1 MPRPPIL
8 LMTRPEPQARAF
20 AESLGVA
27 VDMVISPLIAI
38 APVGPLPDPGR
49 FAGLILTS
57 ANAARVYRQIGGP
70 TGLAAWCVGTKTAE
84 AAREAG
90 LDAEALGG
98 DAAALAESLIAR
110 NVPGPL
116 LHLRGFH
123 SRGAVADRLIDAGI
137 ETHEAVIYDQPAQA
151 LTPEAR
157 AALDGDRPIVVPLFS
172 PRTAEIFALYGPF
185 DGSVHVVAMSPAVA
199 EAVTGLTLAG
209 LDIAASPTGADMA
222 GTVLRLLSRLAA
234 LETPEGGQ

>member
-8 LMTRPEPQARAF
+8 LMTRPEPQSRAF
-20 AESLGVA
+20 VESLGVE
-27 VDMVISPLIAI
+27 VDVVISPLIGI

-57 ANAARVYRQIGGP
+57 ANAARIYGEIDG
-70 TGLAAWCVGTKTAE
+70 TKGLTAWCVGARTAD

-90 LDAEALGG
+90 LEAEALGG
-98 DAAALAESLIAR
+98 DAAALTESLIAR

-123 SRGAVADRLIDAGI
+123 SRGAVADRLIEAGI
-137 ETHEAVIYDQPAQA
+137 ETHEAVIYDQPAQP
-151 LTPEAR
+151 LTPGAR
-157 AALDGDRPIVVPLFS
+157 AALDGDRPVIAPLFS
-172 PRTAEIFALYGPF
+172 PRTAEVFALYEPF
-185 DGSVHVVAMSPAVA
+185 DGSVHVVAMSAAVA
-199 EAVTGLTLAG
+199 EAVEGLPLAG
-209 LDIAASPTGADMA
+209 LEIAASPTGADMA
-222 GTVLRLLSRLAA
+222 ETVLRLLSRLAA